1 MRNEQKSESREPFMK
16 RFRANLD
23 PQAAPLAVALLMLGT
38 VPGKAQSWQTVLDYQ
53 MVPGAS
59 SGANCI
65 ITDPLGSV
73 FNGGVGYPASGFGS
87 GVVLKT
93 DSTEADCYKSDN
105 SNPNPPAYGSEVN
118 GMAIDSSGNLYS
130 SGTFYSPCTQTSCP
144 GSQWYIR
151 ASSDSGATWSTVNL
165 FQYVAGK
172 NCGAGAMSADL
183 SGNVYVVGTA
193 ADASGVGHWLVRRGS
208 DGGTTW
214 SSVDDISGARALGIG
229 FVPNAGLFAMGS
241 ISTVTSS
248 KNKTTTTS
256 PWVVR
261 RSFDGGATWT
271 TVDVLQPPSGY
282 TASGQGIAADAQGNL
297 YVAGRTTI
305 LVTSGH
311 ATTAMGQ
318 WIVRKSSDGGN
329 TWATVDAFSY
339 VPGKA
344 SVAFG
349 IGNDPTRNVV
359 VVGTGT
365 DSAGYQHW
373 LVRRPDSSGQ
383 WQTIDDYQ
391 LVAGKSAEA
400 GGVASDAAGHL
411 LVTGAANDAAGVM
424 HWIVRRL

>member
-1 MRNEQKSESREPFMK
+1 MK

-23 PQAAPLAVALLMLGT
+23 PQGASFAVALLMLGT
-38 VPGKAQSWQTVLDYQ
+38 VPGNAQSWQTVLDYQ
-53 MVPGAS
+53 MIPGTS

-65 ITDPLGSV
+65 ITDPLGNV

-87 GVVLKT
+87 GIVLKT
-93 DSTEADCYKSDN
+93 DSTEGTWYLSDN

-118 GMAIDSSGNLYS
+118 GMAVDSNGILYS
-130 SGTFYSPCTQTSCP
+130 SGTLYSPCTQTSCP

-151 ASSDSGATWSTVNL
+151 ASSNSGATWSTVNL

-183 SGNVYVVGTA
+183 SGNVYLVGTA
-193 ADASGVGHWLVRRGS
+193 ADANGVGHWLVRRGS
-208 DGGTTW
+208 NAGTTW
-214 SSVDDISGARALGIG
+214 SSLDDIGGARAMGIG

-261 RSFDGGATWT
+261 RSLDGGATWT
-271 TVDVLQPPSGY
+271 TVDVLQPPAGY
-282 TASGQGIAADAQGNL
+282 AAYGQGIAADAQGNL

-305 LVTSGH
+305 LVTIGH

-329 TWATVDAFSY
+329 TWSTVDAFSY
-339 VPGKA
+339 VSAKA

-349 IGNDPTRNVV
+349 IGNDPIGNVV
-359 VVGTGT
+359 VAGTGT
-365 DSAGYQHW
+365 DSAGFQHW
-373 LVRRPDSSGQ
+373 LVRRPDSSGS

-391 LVAGKSAEA
+391 LAAGREEA
-400 GGVASDAAGHL
+400 AIGVASDAAGHL
-411 LVTGAANDAAGVM
+411 LVTGGANDASGVT